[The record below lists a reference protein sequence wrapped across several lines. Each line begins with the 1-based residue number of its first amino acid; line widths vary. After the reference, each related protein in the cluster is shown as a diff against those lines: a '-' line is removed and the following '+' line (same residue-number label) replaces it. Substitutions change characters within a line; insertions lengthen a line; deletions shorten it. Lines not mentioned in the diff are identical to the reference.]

1 MPQCEVCGRDSRFTQ
16 EIKLEGALLRV
27 CSRCA
32 KLGEPVR
39 TPSAPRTSTAA
50 HSSPRTSKGRPTPKR
65 SRERELVP
73 VEDFARQIRI
83 AREKRGM
90 SQQDVAREL
99 NERSSIIAKLE
110 SGKISPT
117 IRIARKLERLFK
129 LTLLEEAESL
139 DLPYQPPKSTA
150 TLGDVVQIRRKKDSS

>member
-1 MPQCEVCGRDSRFTQ
+1 
-16 EIKLEGALLRV
+16 
-27 CSRCA
+27 
-32 KLGEPVR
+32 
-39 TPSAPRTSTAA
+39 
-50 HSSPRTSKGRPTPKR
+50 
-65 SRERELVP
+65 
-73 VEDFARQIRI
+73 
-83 AREKRGM
+83 M

-139 DLPYQPPKSTA
+139 DLPYQPPKSTT
-150 TLGDVVQIRRKKDSS
+150 TLGDVVQIRKKKDS